1 MIALLLTFF
10 LGLALLTLGADRF
23 VWGAGG
29 IARWLG
35 VSPFV
40 IGLTVVSVGTSAPE
54 MAVSLSSVA
63 EGTTDLALGNIVG
76 SNIGNIGLIL
86 GLSALLRPLQVQ
98 MRLLRFELPVLMA
111 AAGLTWLLARDLRLS
126 RGDGALLGLGLLLF
140 IGALARLAR
149 RESAA
154 VRAELIDLA
163 EEEGPHS
170 QAGRRWAFLGLLG
183 GLGLMVLGAD
193 WMVEAAVGMARRL
206 AWSETL
212 IGLSIVAV
220 GTSLPELASSL
231 AAARRG
237 EADIAVGNVVGS
249 NIFNLLLILAAAALL
264 QPLPVAPALLRAE
277 LPALLLFSLAL
288 GPIAWRGF
296 RVSRGEGALLLAG
309 YLGFMGWMIGRGG

>member
-10 LGLALLTLGADRF
+10 LGLALLSLGADRF

-111 AAGLTWLLARDLRLS
+111 AAGLTWVLARDQHLS
-126 RGDGALLGLGLLLF
+126 RGDGTLLGLGLLLF

-163 EEEGPHS
+163 DEEGPHS

-264 QPLPVAPALLRAE
+264 QPLPVAPELLRAE

-296 RVSRGEGALLLAG
+296 RVSRGEGALLLAS
-309 YLGFMGWMIGRGG
+309 YLGFMGWMISRGG

>member
-1 MIALLLTFF
+1 MLPLFF
-10 LGLALLTLGADRF
+10 AFLSGLALLSLGADRF

-35 VSPFV
+35 VSPFI
-40 IGLTVVSVGTSAPE
+40 IGLTVVSIGTSAPE

-76 SNIGNIGLIL
+76 SNISNVGLIL
-86 GLSALLRPLQVQ
+86 GLSALIRPLQVQ

-111 AAGLTWLLARDLRLS
+111 SAVLTWLLARDQGLS

-140 IGALARLAR
+140 VAALVRLAR
-149 RESAA
+149 HESAE
-154 VRAELIDLA
+154 VRAELVELA
-163 EEEGPHS
+163 EEEGPRT
-170 QAGRRWAFLGLLG
+170 QAGRRWAILGLLG

-193 WMVEAAVGMARRL
+193 WMVTAAVELARRL
-206 AWSETL
+206 NWSETL

-231 AAARRG
+231 AAAKRG

-249 NIFNLLLILAAAALL
+249 NIFNLLLILSTAALIR
-264 QPLPVAPALLRAE
+264 PLPVAPELLRAE
-277 LPALLLFSLAL
+277 LPALLVFSLAL

-296 RVSRGEGALLLAG
+296 RVSRAEGALLLAG
-309 YLGFMGWMIGRGG
+309 YLGFMGWMIGRAA